1 MNRRRCVLAKGVTGL
16 AAGLMLA
23 ACSGAA
29 GPDAPEPEPP
39 SRPVISPADF
49 ALLPCAEESGRPCA
63 LVLAGGKRLMFGAPA
78 GAGSQADSEDLAG
91 LEALFLF
98 SVHPL
103 DIEGVDEIRNRGWRA
118 GRADALAVAGPDG
131 TGALIDGL
139 NAAYEQP
146 DAISFIE
153 DGPPA
158 GGFDAALLSHGGDV
172 TKDALVYDSG
182 DLKVRAGAGVA
193 GRITYNIRYRDLDEA
208 WHEVVL
214 RPCGG
219 DQAGATPAEAGA
231 LDGLEIGCAGDE
243 SVMSDH
249 VWPLD
254 SVIFANKADH

>member
-1 MNRRRCVLAKGVTGL
+1 
-16 AAGLMLA
+16 
-23 ACSGAA
+23 
-29 GPDAPEPEPP
+29 
-39 SRPVISPADF
+39 
-49 ALLPCAEESGRPCA
+49 
-63 LVLAGGKRLMFGAPA
+63 MFGAPA
-78 GAGSQADSEDLAG
+78 GAGNQAEPDDLAG

-118 GRADALAVAGPDG
+118 GRADALAVAGPEG

-172 TKDALVYDSG
+172 TQDALVYDSG
-182 DLKVRAGAGVA
+182 DLKVRAVAGVT
-193 GRITYNIRYRDLDEA
+193 GRITYRIRYRDLDEA
-208 WHEVVL
+208 WHDVVL

-219 DQAGATPAEAGA
+219 DPAGAAPA
-231 LDGLEIGCAGDE
+231 DPSPQDSLEIGCAGDE
-243 SVMSDH
+243 SSLPGH

-254 SVIFANKADH
+254 SVIFANKTDR